1 MRALLKPDIAR
12 HLGVVLLKPGSELM
26 SLFASGRV
34 LVEAEPKH
42 MARLPS
48 GRVPDAPQPLAA
60 DETLTS
66 FFTDERVISAA
77 GGINSLEA
85 WLKRYTK
92 SCQYP
97 HSDYHHKELVTL
109 RYSTGAVLLCWSCDN
124 KLRQQTTQ
132 QLESIA
138 RQNVCDWVTESVL
151 HELGYSLE
159 RELSL
164 SELCWWAVYIGIADA
179 ITESMAKRAFR
190 LKDEPILSVYKES
203 DITPTEPAT
212 SILSERAKNVNV
224 RPSQVAKPVA
234 IKPLVKLQVDPE
246 SPETHFARPKRR
258 RWQDVDY
265 LKWVKTQPCA
275 GCNHQ
280 ADDAHHL
287 IGHGQGGVGTKAH
300 DSFTI
305 PLCRI
310 CHDQLHR
317 DPRAFE
323 QKHGSQLEMMKN
335 TLDRAFALGV
345 LA

>member
-34 LVEAEPKH
+34 LIEAEPKH

-48 GRVPDAPQPLAA
+48 GRVPDAQQPLAN

-92 SCQYP
+92 SCQWP
-97 HSDYHHKELVTL
+97 HAAYHHKELVTL
-109 RYSTGAVLLCWSCDN
+109 RYPPGAMLLCWGCDN
-124 KLRQQTTQ
+124 ELREQATQ
-132 QLESIA
+132 QLQNIA
-138 RQNVCDWVTESVL
+138 RKNVFDWVIESVL
-151 HELGYSLE
+151 HQLGYNLE

-164 SELCWWAVYIGIADA
+164 SELCWWAVYVGIADA
-179 ITESMAKRAFR
+179 ITESMAKRALR

-203 DITPTEPAT
+203 EITPSEPAT
-212 SILSERAKNVNV
+212 SILSEKARKVNV
-224 RPSQVAKPVA
+224 RPLQVVEPVA
-234 IKPLVKLQVDPE
+234 IKPVVRLRVDPE

-258 RWQDVDY
+258 RWQNAEY
-265 LKWVKTQPCA
+265 LKWVKTQPCV
-275 GCNHQ
+275 GCNRQ

-287 IGHGQGGVGTKAH
+287 IGYGQGGTGTKAH

-305 PLCRI
+305 PLCRK
-310 CHDQLHR
+310 CHDELHR

-335 TLDRAFALGV
+335 TLDRAYALGV